1 MRART
6 LYNIIYT
13 KVSAGA
19 LKALA
24 ALCVLLIVSC
34 AQTGVIDDIPEID
47 INGKDPMNFTCL
59 TQNNEQEHTT
69 RAASSLT
76 SDFMVSTYK
85 SYGET
90 RQQTVMDRYV
100 VEYKE
105 NRDDWNGI
113 VNSNWN
119 YVNVTNPFTSTPQYE
134 KYWDYSAFPY
144 RFHAV
149 APYTSNTPSEV
160 TLDDKNLKINK
171 TYQMQICTNGLV
183 SPTDAVAEPYL
194 IAQIQRNTDGTDQD
208 LIGNGSVN
216 NTSTS
221 KNRYVAMPFHHI
233 NSKIRFGIYT
243 TTQWLTANKT
253 YIKDLEIKV
262 IGGTT
267 TGTNEGT
274 TTEVLATAAAGY
286 TASGTGS
293 WKSDTGFTGLT
304 TVPVSSSDGLPIFTF
319 AGGKD
324 IPGNDLTNCQTRQTA
339 FFLSCPQ
346 GIMQIP
352 QKDVQMQVS
361 FKLYEYGND
370 TEAYETFT
378 NVPIRI
384 VYENAPDDPKTTF
397 DWTAGNIHT
406 YYLVIGEVQ
415 NKLEITFTATLAP
428 WEDVTG
434 SLTTDLEQ

>member
-19 LKALA
+19 SKALA
-24 ALCVLLIVSC
+24 ALSVLLIVSC

-47 INGKDPMNFTCL
+47 INGKDPMSFTCL

-69 RAASSLT
+69 RATTAPLLK
-76 SDFMVSTYK
+76 SDFLVSTYK
-85 SYGET
+85 KYGDAK
-90 RQQTVMDRYV
+90 QQTVMDSYH
-100 VEYKE
+100 VEYKTTGT
-105 NRDDWNGI
+105 DWDGNTSDNWDYTGI
-113 VNSNWN
+113 
-119 YVNVTNPFTSTPQYE
+119 TGQYE

-149 APYTSNTPSEV
+149 APYTSTTKSEV
-160 TLDDKNLKINK
+160 TLDDMNLTINK

-194 IAQIQRNTDGTDQD
+194 IAQIQRNENGTDQD
-208 LIGNGSVN
+208 IIGNGSVN

-233 NSKIRFGIYT
+233 NSKIRFGVYT

-253 YIKDLEIKV
+253 YIKDLTIKV

-267 TGTNEGT
+267 TGTNIEGT
-274 TTEVLATAAAGY
+274 TTVGLATAAAGY

-304 TVPVSSSDGLPIFTF
+304 TESVSSSAGKTIFTF
-319 AGGKD
+319 AGGKEVA
-324 IPGNDLTNCQTRQTA
+324 GNDLTNCQTRQTA
-339 FFLSCPQ
+339 FFLTCPQ

-352 QKDVQMQVS
+352 QKNVQMVVS
-361 FKLYEYGND
+361 FDLMKEDGTLYERFENKL
-370 TEAYETFT
+370 
-378 NVPIRI
+378 IQI
-384 VYENAPDDPKTTF
+384 VYEDAPDNPTIKF

>member
-19 LKALA
+19 SKALA
-24 ALCVLLIVSC
+24 ALGVLLIVSC

-47 INGKDPMNFTCL
+47 INGKDPMSFTCL

-69 RAASSLT
+69 RATTAPLLK
-76 SDFMVSTYK
+76 SDFLVSTYK
-85 SYGET
+85 KYGDAK
-90 RQQTVMDRYV
+90 QQTVMDSYH
-100 VEYKE
+100 VEYKTTGT
-105 NRDDWNGI
+105 DWDGNTSDNWDYTGI
-113 VNSNWN
+113 
-119 YVNVTNPFTSTPQYE
+119 TGQYE
-134 KYWDYSAFPY
+134 KYWDYFAFPY

-149 APYTSNTPSEV
+149 APYTSTTKSEV
-160 TLDDKNLKINK
+160 TLGDMNLTINLKNNRA
-171 TYQMQICTNGLV
+171 YQMQTCTNGLV

-233 NSKIRFGIYT
+233 NSKIRFGVYT

-253 YIKDLEIKV
+253 YIKDLTVKV
-262 IGGTT
+262 VSPSFVK
-267 TGTNEGT
+267 E
-274 TTEVLATAAAGY
+274 ATQY
-286 TASGTGS
+286 EASGTGS

-319 AGGKD
+319 AGGKEVA
-324 IPGNDLTNCQTRQTA
+324 GNDLTNCQTRQTA
-339 FFLSCPQ
+339 FFLQCPN

-370 TEAYETFT
+370 EDAYETFT

-384 VYENAPDDPKTTF
+384 VYEDAPDELKF